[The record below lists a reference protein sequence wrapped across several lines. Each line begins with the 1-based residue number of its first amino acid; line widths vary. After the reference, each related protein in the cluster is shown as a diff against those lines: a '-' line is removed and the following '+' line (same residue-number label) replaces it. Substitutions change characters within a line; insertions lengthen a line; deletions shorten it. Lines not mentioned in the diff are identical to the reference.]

1 MVIRESIAKFE
12 YPSEKLSL
20 DKTSTADLRRKN
32 RESKCPLKREM
43 LNLGALCAFACRP
56 FCGKLVKTSQGTSVN
71 QANAKT
77 VVMPLGVV
85 IRRTPGV
92 TPWAKWSWRAVA
104 VLPGAAEADWS
115 LLREEGEASEFHA
128 ATLPLELHRAD
139 AEAYMQGLTA
149 NPPSIYVVM
158 RPGADARPEVALVT
172 ASPFEA
178 QDYADT
184 GEDQVEKVDM
194 PAGLVAWV
202 RDFTLAHFKEEEF
215 KKRRRDR
222 QRVDFEEEGVGDAR
236 IPQLSDVY
244 RAPVKARKERLQ

>member
-1 MVIRESIAKFE
+1 VDQYYAKM
-12 YPSEKLSL
+12 
-20 DKTSTADLRRKN
+20 D
-32 RESKCPLKREM
+32 
-43 LNLGALCAFACRP
+43 
-56 FCGKLVKTSQGTSVN
+56 
-71 QANAKT
+71 
-77 VVMPLGVV
+77 VMPLGVV

-92 TPWAKWSWRAVA
+92 TPWARWAWRVVA
-104 VLPGAAEADWS
+104 VLPGAADADWS
-115 LLREEGEASEFHA
+115 LMREEGEACEFHA

-158 RPGADARPEVALVT
+158 RPGPNARPEVTLVT

-184 GEDQVEKVDM
+184 GEDQVEKVEM

-222 QRVDFEEEGVGDAR
+222 QRVDLEEDGVGDAR
-236 IPQLSDVY
+236 IPQLTDVY
-244 RAPVKARKERLQ
+244 RAPAKARKERLQ